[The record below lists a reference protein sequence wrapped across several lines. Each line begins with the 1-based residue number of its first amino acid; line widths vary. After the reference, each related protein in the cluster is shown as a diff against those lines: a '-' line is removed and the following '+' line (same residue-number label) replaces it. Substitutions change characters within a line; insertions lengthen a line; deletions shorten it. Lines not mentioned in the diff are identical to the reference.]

1 MSDLSSGKINGQ
13 KTAKKGKFDYIQAPD
28 LPDLAEI
35 ADRAA
40 KTPILQKLT
49 KEQHTQHVFNN
60 QQASRCQ
67 PPSASEERN
76 VELHATSTTPRHAQ
90 QTTSHL
96 IPSHTLD
103 SFQTPSNSSTPAM
116 SRSLDYL
123 TPNSNDEERQLS
135 LRATDLRALLIGMAE
150 MKERIDAMV
159 KQGEL
164 HTLLLQE
171 IMQQKDVTRED
182 ILAELGCPQNTRE
195 ELNVFDKKLRDD
207 KKLVEKVVS
216 SFKLYSFYIIL

>member
-1 MSDLSSGKINGQ
+1 M
-13 KTAKKGKFDYIQAPD
+13 
-28 LPDLAEI
+28 
-35 ADRAA
+35 
-40 KTPILQKLT
+40 
-49 KEQHTQHVFNN
+49 
-60 QQASRCQ
+60 
-67 PPSASEERN
+67 
-76 VELHATSTTPRHAQ
+76 
-90 QTTSHL
+90 
-96 IPSHTLD
+96 
-103 SFQTPSNSSTPAM
+103 PAM

-123 TPNSNDEERQLS
+123 RPNSNDEERQLS

-171 IMQQKDVTRED
+171 IMQQKDVARED
-182 ILAELGCPQNTRE
+182 ILAELGCPQNTLE